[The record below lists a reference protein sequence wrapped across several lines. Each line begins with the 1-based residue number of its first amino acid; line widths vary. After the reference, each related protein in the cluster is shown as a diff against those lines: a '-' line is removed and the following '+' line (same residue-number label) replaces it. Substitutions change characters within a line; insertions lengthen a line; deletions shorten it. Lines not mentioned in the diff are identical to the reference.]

1 MEVKQAIIVAD
12 TCYSGILTR
21 SAINRNRDN
30 SDLNEE
36 KRYNWLKK
44 LTENRSRTVLTSGG
58 LKPVLDTGSGDHSVF
73 ARALIDVLEPNQ
85 EILEASQL
93 HTKIGALVSYSSAEL
108 GLEQVPQYSAN
119 LHAGHVGGD
128 FLFVPREFQ

>member
-93 HTKIGALVSYSSAEL
+93 HTKIGALVSYSSSEL
-108 GLEQVPQYSAN
+108 GLEQVPQYAAN

-128 FLFVPREFQ
+128 FLFVPAEFQ